1 MIDVSLRLIGHVV
14 YLHRILVVRIS
25 NVCVEFSSNSARQSL
40 LIFLFDFVENQTLK
54 DNSKSNVEN
63 IDDTSNPYGKPKN

>member
-1 MIDVSLRLIGHVV
+1 MIDISLRLIGHVV